1 MNPLKLYTELS
12 VATYIVLIFGGG
24 QSAKIIFE
32 IKNQN
37 YVQDKKL
44 PFYFWKRSSFYISGK
59 KESLGTTVT
68 D

>member
-12 VATYIVLIFGGG
+12 VATYIVLIFGG
-24 QSAKIIFE
+24 QSAKIVFE

-44 PFYFWKRSSFYISGK
+44 PFYYCKRSSFYISGK

>member
-12 VATYIVLIFGGG
+12 VATFIVLIFWAG

-44 PFYFWKRSSFYISGK
+44 PFISEKEVLFISLEK
-59 KESLGTTVT
+59 KKV
-68 D
+68 